1 MACKLNDLTEKR
13 IKMTV
18 VATAI
23 QVVRENQHP
32 REEVRR
38 HVRREAVPRREIDP
52 AIDRETDRVI
62 DREIDHGIEQEGK
75 EIDLL
80 IGCYAECYT

>member
-1 MACKLNDLTEKR
+1 MVCRPNDRIEKQ

-18 VATAI
+18 VAIAI

-32 REEVRR
+32 KEEVQH

-75 EIDLL
+75 EIDLS
-80 IGCYAECYT
+80 IKCYTE